1 MVELIL
7 REDVEHLGD
16 VGDVVEV
23 RDGYARN
30 YLLPQ
35 GLAYEATEGN
45 LNRLQEERR
54 RAEKAVRRERDQ
66 AEELAEKLSGSS
78 ITFSKRA
85 GEEGRLF
92 GSVSDSDI
100 AQRLQEEGY
109 EVERRHVDLDEP
121 VKELGVYTV
130 GLDLH
135 AEVRPEIKVW
145 VVAEE

>member
-7 REDVEHLGD
+7 RKDVEHLGD
-16 VGDVVEV
+16 AGEVVEV

-45 LNRLQEERR
+45 LNRLREERR

-66 AEELAEKLSGSS
+66 AEELAEKLAGFS

-92 GSVSDSDI
+92 GSVSASDV

-109 EVERRHVDLDEP
+109 AVERSHVDLDEP

>member
-109 EVERRHVDLDEP
+109 EVERGHVDLDEP

>member
-7 REDVEHLGD
+7 RKDVEHLGD
-16 VGDVVEV
+16 AGDVVEV

-45 LNRLQEERR
+45 LNRLEEERR

-66 AEELAEKLSGSS
+66 AEELAEKLSGFS

-130 GLDLH
+130 GLALH

>member
-16 VGDVVEV
+16 AGEVVEV

-45 LNRLQEERR
+45 LNRLREERR

-66 AEELAEKLSGSS
+66 AEELAEKLGGFSL
-78 ITFSKRA
+78 TFSKRA

-92 GSVSDSDI
+92 GSVSATDV

-109 EVERRHVDLDEP
+109 AVERSQVDLDEP